1 MRNIILASASGIR
14 LKILNDFGFNVKVEV
29 AHVDEDEIKN
39 SLLAEK
45 FSSFDISRALAETK
59 AKKISSKIYNQDVLG
74 ADQVLDLEGNIFNKP
89 ENMELAS
96 SLMKRLNGKEHSLFS
111 SICLSK
117 NGSTIWMHT
126 EQVVLKMKRLTDSF
140 IKDYLAKVGLET
152 IKKYG
157 VYQIE
162 GTGKDLFVSK
172 LIEKTLEKLVEDVL
186 FIRAVRGLQNEEGG
200 LYPEPVLAAVLPKYP
215 KLKMH
220 TIADTNHYDILLDE
234 VGAEAVAQLIYGAK

>member
-14 LKILNDFGFNVKVEV
+14 LKILNDFGFNVKVE
-29 AHVDEDEIKN
+29 AANIDENEIKN

-59 AKKISSKIYNQDVLG
+59 AKKISGKFYGQTVLG
-74 ADQVLDLEGNIFNKP
+74 ADQVLDLGGNIFNKP
-89 ENMELAS
+89 ENMELAI
-96 SLMKRLNGKEHSLFS
+96 SLMKRLNGKEHSLFN

-126 EQVVLKMKRLTDSF
+126 EKVVLKMRQFSDNF
-140 IKDYLAKVGLET
+140 IKDYLQTVGLET

-162 GTGKDLFVSK
+162 GMGKDLF
-172 LIEKTLEKLVEDVL
+172 
-186 FIRAVRGLQNEEGG
+186 EEING
-200 LYPEPVLAAVLPKYP
+200 
-215 KLKMH
+215 
-220 TIADTNHYDILLDE
+220 DE
-234 VGAEAVAQLIYGAK
+234 YSVMGMPIKQLISYYKLNEK

>member
-29 AHVDEDEIKN
+29 ANIDEDEIKN

-45 FSSFDISRALAETK
+45 FTSFDISRALAETK
-59 AKKISSKIYNQDVLG
+59 AKKISSKINDQIVLG

-89 ENMELAS
+89 ENMELAV
-96 SLMKRLNGKEHSLFS
+96 SLMNRLNGKKHSLFS

-117 NGSTIWMHT
+117 NGATIWMHT
-126 EQVVLKMKRLTDSF
+126 EQTVLKMKKLSDSF
-140 IKDYLAKVGLET
+140 IKDYLQEIGLET

-162 GTGKDLFVSK
+162 GAGKDLF
-172 LIEKTLEKLVEDVL
+172 
-186 FIRAVRGLQNEEGG
+186 EEIKG
-200 LYPEPVLAAVLPKYP
+200 
-215 KLKMH
+215 
-220 TIADTNHYDILLDE
+220 DE
-234 VGAEAVAQLIYGAK
+234 YSVMGMPIKQLINYYKINEK

>member
-14 LKILNDFGFNVKVEV
+14 LKILKDFGFNVKVEV
-29 AHVDEDEIKN
+29 VNIDEDEIKN

-59 AKKISSKIYNQDVLG
+59 AKKISSKIYDQTVLG
-74 ADQVLDLEGNIFNKP
+74 ADQVLDFEGNIFNKP
-89 ENMELAS
+89 KNMELAM

-111 SICLSK
+111 SICLNK

-126 EQVVLKMKRLTDSF
+126 EQVVLKMRQFSDNF
-140 IKDYLAKVGLET
+140 IKDYLEKVGLET

-162 GTGKDLFVSK
+162 GPGKDLFEEIKGDEYSVMGMPIKQLMNYYK
-172 LIEKTLEKLVEDVL
+172 LNEK
-186 FIRAVRGLQNEEGG
+186 
-200 LYPEPVLAAVLPKYP
+200 
-215 KLKMH
+215 
-220 TIADTNHYDILLDE
+220 
-234 VGAEAVAQLIYGAK
+234 